1 MLLSLSRVAI
11 MKVQIKKRFLLT
23 SAIFA
28 MLSGQVG
35 AGVISQGNPVPS
47 FNLPTIQGGTVTQ
60 QKLTQGTL
68 GVLYFFSKNNCP
80 SCMSG
85 LAQLQSLSSEHKL
98 AVVAVGKQPL
108 AELKT
113 GIGPMGFRF
122 PIAAGDEG
130 TLGKFGAQY
139 VFPTTYLIGPQAKVA
154 KVIQGGGVSA
164 EKIILSIAEKQVQQ
178 RQMASARQL
187 YEKVAAVQ
195 TARTVTAPSN
205 KTTNTKTTN
214 APTEKQLQGLARAGI
229 GYSFLKEGKLTEAEQ
244 IFKQLSQDDDKKNKI
259 RGKEGLAKV
268 LLQKGQMDLALKEAN
283 DVLAVE
289 PKRSA
294 AHVVK
299 ATALA
304 QKGDRQT
311 ARTALA
317 QAKAPDADDD
327 FSWDKAEAY
336 FAEGNLA
343 KQEKNSKIALAS
355 FEKASQEDP
364 FMTEALSNKGVLLQE
379 LGEPDKAL
387 ETFQQLKS
395 VNPNDKLVASF
406 LRQAQ
411 AALAQ
416 KQDLEK
422 QKYIDSLVKDLV
434 AQFNTQKTQAK
445 TNQDEWTSPALAIS
459 LLGFQQP
466 SQNNDIMQRIG
477 VESVLQEEITQEL
490 QTLGI
495 KVVDRAILDK
505 LLAELKLGSS
515 ALADPDTQ
523 LKLGRIMASRLIL
536 TGQLFNTGR
545 NNLATIRVI
554 DTETTGIVLS
564 SASRQSNRLLEMM
577 DFDPV
582 QIAKKFAQEI
592 QKTVQEKYPLKGRLA
607 LVEGE
612 TIVIN
617 LGKKHGVQAGQHF
630 NVLGESA
637 PIELNGRVLGY
648 RDAKLG
654 ELEITKVEELLAYA
668 KPVSRTG
675 QWDKNQRIILK
686 N

>member
-1 MLLSLSRVAI
+1 
-11 MKVQIKKRFLLT
+11 MKISFKKQFLLT
-23 SAIFA
+23 SAIMA
-28 MLSGQVG
+28 MLSGQVE
-35 AGVISQGNPVPS
+35 AGVIAQGAPLPG
-47 FNLPTIQGGTVTQ
+47 FNLPTIQGGAVTQ
-60 QKLTQGTL
+60 QKLTQGSL

-113 GIGPMGFRF
+113 GISPMGFRF
-122 PIAAGDEG
+122 PIAAGDEA
-130 TLGKFGAQY
+130 TLSRFGAQY

-195 TARTVTAPSN
+195 TARTVTTAPGKATPPKATSSG
-205 KTTNTKTTN
+205 
-214 APTEKQLQGLARAGI
+214 PTEKQLQGLARAGI
-229 GYSFLKEGKLTEAEQ
+229 GYSFLKEGKVTEAEQ
-244 IFKQLSQDDDKKNKI
+244 IFKQLAQDDDKKNKI

-268 LLQKGQMDLALKEAN
+268 LLQKGQTDLALKEVN
-283 DVLAVE
+283 DVIAVE

-299 ATALA
+299 ATVLA
-304 QKGDRQT
+304 QKGDRQM

-317 QAKAPDADDD
+317 QAKAADADED

-355 FEKASQEDP
+355 FEKAAQEDP

-434 AQFNTQKTQAK
+434 AQFNAQKSQAK

-477 VESVLQEEITQEL
+477 VDGVLQEEITQEL
-490 QTLGI
+490 QKLGV

-577 DFDPV
+577 DFDPA

-592 QKTVQEKYPLKGRLA
+592 QKTIQEKYPLKGRLA
-607 LVEGE
+607 LVDGE

-617 LGKKHGVQAGQHF
+617 LGKKHGVQEGQHF
-630 NVLGESA
+630 NVLGEST
-637 PIELNGRVLGY
+637 PIELNGRVLGH

-654 ELEITKVEELLAYA
+654 ELEITKVEDLLAYA
-668 KPVSRTG
+668 KPVNRTG
-675 QWDKNQRIILK
+675 QWDKNQRVILK